1 MKLDKRFELEQDIM
15 NAWQVVDDINT
26 IYHRSDTLDEDQMM
40 NLLLGL
46 KELYQLKF
54 EKLFDT
60 FERYIEPESKS
71 SIKGWPLPEEFPNPY
86 DPLFDDPSIT
96 NK

>member
-1 MKLDKRFELEQDIM
+1 MNIDKRFELEQDIM

-26 IYHRSDTLDEDQMM
+26 IYHRSEGLSEDQMM

-60 FERYIEPESKS
+60 FENCFQHELKIRKNN
-71 SIKGWPLPEEFPNPY
+71 WPMPEEFPNPY
-86 DPLFDDPSIT
+86 DPLFDDPAIT

>member
-1 MKLDKRFELEQDIM
+1 MNLDKRFELEQDIM
-15 NAWQVVDDINT
+15 NTWQVVDDINT
-26 IYHRSDTLDEDQMM
+26 VYHRSDTLTEDQLM
-40 NLLLGL
+40 NVLLGI

-60 FERYIEPESKS
+60 FEKYVEEQENRKF
-71 SIKGWPLPEEFPNPY
+71 KWMMPEEFPSYN
-86 DPLFDDPSIT
+86 DSLLDDPTIT